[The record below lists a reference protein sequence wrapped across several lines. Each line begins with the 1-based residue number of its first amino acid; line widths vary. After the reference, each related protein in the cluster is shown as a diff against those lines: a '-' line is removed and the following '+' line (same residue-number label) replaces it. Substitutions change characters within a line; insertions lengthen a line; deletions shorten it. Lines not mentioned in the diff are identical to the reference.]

1 MEPERTVSDIST
13 EEDKEMEPRSMRRG
27 ALVLAVTILAAGAFA
42 AAPALSAGK
51 GLTKKRA
58 LKLFYTKAQ
67 SEARFLDQAEGDARF
82 LNTDEKAADAERLDG
97 LDSSAFARKMGNVV
111 TVALAGGD
119 FTSVQ
124 AAIDS
129 ITNASGSNPYLVLI
143 GPGTY
148 TGRVTLKTGVHLRG
162 SGQSLTALSAPGA
175 TTCANAF
182 TLQGVEFSE
191 VSELTVINEGGAD
204 CAVAISNP
212 GTADNTFYYRV
223 SALAQN
229 AAVVTRGVQNESAGG
244 VSFTESLINAFAT
257 TGDAIGIEQS
267 SGSTVLL
274 SDSGVI
280 ASTSGDDGIGLYN
293 QSSGGFIDD
302 SSITGLAPGD
312 SFGIFNEGAGFPVRI
327 ARSAVQGTDNSIN
340 TTGTGYTVRV
350 AVSQLSGGPVLDAGA
365 ICAGVYNGS
374 YVFSAST
381 CP

>member
-1 MEPERTVSDIST
+1 
-13 EEDKEMEPRSMRRG
+13 MEPRSMRRG
-27 ALVLAVTILAAGAFA
+27 ALVLAVTMLAAGAFA
-42 AAPALSAGK
+42 AAPAFSAGK

-82 LNTDEKAADAERLDG
+82 LNIDEKAADADRLDG
-97 LDSSAFARKMGNVV
+97 LDSSAFSRKMGNVV
-111 TVALAGGD
+111 TVALSGGD

-175 TTCANAF
+175 ATCANAF

-229 AAVVTRGVQNESAGG
+229 AAVVTRGVQNEGAGG
-244 VSFTESLINAFAT
+244 VGFTESLINAFAT
-257 TGDAIGIEQS
+257 AGDAIGIEQS
-267 SGSTVLL
+267 SGSTILL

-280 ASTSGDDGIGLYN
+280 ASTNGDDGIGLYN
-293 QSSGGFIDD
+293 QGSGGFIDD
-302 SSITGLAPGD
+302 SSITGLAPGPGD

-327 ARSAVQGTDNSIN
+327 SRSAVQGTDNSIN

-365 ICAGVYNGS
+365 VCAGVYDEG

>member
-1 MEPERTVSDIST
+1 
-13 EEDKEMEPRSMRRG
+13 
-27 ALVLAVTILAAGAFA
+27 
-42 AAPALSAGK
+42 
-51 GLTKKRA
+51 
-58 LKLFYTKAQ
+58 
-67 SEARFLDQAEGDARF
+67 
-82 LNTDEKAADAERLDG
+82 
-97 LDSSAFARKMGNVV
+97 MGNVV

-175 TTCANAF
+175 ATCPNAF

-191 VSELTVINEGGAD
+191 VSELMVINEGGAD

-212 GTADNTFYYRV
+212 GTADNSAHYRV
-223 SALAQN
+223 GAFAQN
-229 AAVVTRGVQNESAGG
+229 AAVVTMGVQNEGAGG
-244 VSFTESLINAFAT
+244 VGFTESLINAFPT
-257 TGDAIGIEQS
+257 TGDTIGIEQS

-274 SDSGVI
+274 SDAGVI
-280 ASTSGDDGIGLYN
+280 ASTNGDDGFGLHN
-293 QSSGGFIDD
+293 QGSGGFIDD
-302 SSITGLAPGD
+302 SSIHRP
-312 SFGIFNEGAGFPVRI
+312 GAGAGGLVRYLQRGNGVPRADRSLGG
-327 ARSAVQGTDNSIN
+327 ARHGQLHQHDRHWVHGAG
-340 TTGTGYTVRV
+340 GGL
-350 AVSQLSGGPVLDAGA
+350 SQLSGGPVADAGA